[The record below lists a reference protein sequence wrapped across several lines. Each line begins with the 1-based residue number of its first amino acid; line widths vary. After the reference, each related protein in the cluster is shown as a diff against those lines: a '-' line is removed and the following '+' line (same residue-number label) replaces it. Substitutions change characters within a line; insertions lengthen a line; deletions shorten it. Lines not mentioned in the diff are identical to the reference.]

1 MVKTQSGWPHEETDP
16 AAGQSGP
23 EVPQAQGGGRSGV
36 EGGSSLVWSH
46 REEQKPRESGCF

>member
-1 MVKTQSGWPHEETDP
+1 MKTQSGWPHEETDP